1 MLISNSELKQKL
13 DCGQDKQVI
22 KWLNA
27 NRVKWWRDAKKRP
40 ITTVGEIEKSAELK
54 DDEEVEF

>member
-1 MLISNSELKQKL
+1 MLLSNSELRGKR
-13 DCGQDKQVI
+13 DCGQDKQII

-54 DDEEVEF
+54 DEDEVAF